1 MVYRLIRG
9 DTLNNK
15 GMQKKK
21 EDDQD
26 RLIERQ
32 IYRRRKR
39 KKEIKKEKQ
48 RKRFMLIVVLTII
61 IAVVVLMISS
71 CINNMIK
78 DLKSDDDSKS
88 DIHSSNNNS
97 SSTLAIDDIPDNGEN
112 GYFIKEGIFIWNNKA
127 FETFE
132 ASENAAKAYAG
143 AISHYKNKLGND
155 INVYNLVVPTHTA
168 FGLPD
173 RLEKTIPSTNQK
185 KYLDEVF
192 SGYSSKVKPVNVYDI
207 FEEKKKEY
215 IYLNTDHRWTALGAY
230 YAYKEFCEV
239 ANESPVDISS
249 LTSNNISNFTGTLY
263 STSRAEVLNNNPDTI
278 TYYDMPESYTMSIL
292 KKNSSQWKEYR
303 SVYNEDISNYD
314 LFIYGDNSVTQII
327 NDDEKNGKNI
337 LVVKDS
343 YGNAFVPWLVN
354 NYDKVHSIDFRSY
367 NGNIISYC
375 AKNEI
380 TDVLFINSTVNSS
393 VSTQVDKMSA
403 LFA

>member
-1 MVYRLIRG
+1 M
-9 DTLNNK
+9 NSKNMKNK
-15 GMQKKK
+15 N
-21 EDDQD
+21 DDQD

-32 IYRRRKR
+32 LYRRRKR
-39 KKEIKKEKQ
+39 KQEIKKERQ
-48 RKRFMLIVVLTII
+48 RKRFILIVILTII
-61 IAVVVLMISS
+61 IAVIVCIATS
-71 CINNMIK
+71 CINNIIK
-78 DLKSDDDSKS
+78 EASKKRDAS
-88 DIHSSNNNS
+88 QSNIHSSQNNES
-97 SSTLAIDDIPDNGEN
+97 GSVSAVDDIPDNGEN
-112 GYFIKEGIFIWNNKA
+112 GYFAKDGVFIWNNKA

-132 ASENAAKAYAG
+132 ASEGAAKAYAG
-143 AISHYKNKLGND
+143 AISYYKNKLGND

-230 YAYKEFCEV
+230 YAYKEFCNV
-239 ANESPVDISS
+239 ADESPVDISS
-249 LTSNNISNFTGTLY
+249 LISNNILNFTGTLY
-263 STSRAEVLNNNPDTI
+263 STTNAEVLNNNPDTI
-278 TYYDMPESYTMSIL
+278 TYYDMPESYTMNIL
-292 KKNSSQWKEYR
+292 KKNSSEWKKYR
-303 SVYNEDISNYD
+303 GVYNEDTNNYD
-314 LFIYGDNSVTQII
+314 VFIYGDNSVTQII
-327 NDDEKNGKNI
+327 NDNEKNGKNI
-337 LVVKDS
+337 LVVKDT
-343 YGNAFVPWLVN
+343 YGNAFVPWLIN
-354 NYDKVHSIDFRSY
+354 NYDEVHSIDFRSY